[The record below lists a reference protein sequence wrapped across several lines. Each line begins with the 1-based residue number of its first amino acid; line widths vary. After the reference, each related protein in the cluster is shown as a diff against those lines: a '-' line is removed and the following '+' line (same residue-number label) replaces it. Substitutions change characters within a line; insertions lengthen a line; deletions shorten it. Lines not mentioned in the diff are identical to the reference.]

1 MAEEKLYIGSKL
13 IRAYPLDECSFLKQ
27 FKGEDGHD
35 IANRETR
42 PGYLVIYPDGYK
54 SWSPK
59 DVFETA
65 YREVTDLEISAITGV
80 YLL

>member
-1 MAEEKLYIGSKL
+1 MKTYIGAKIIQAEPMDEVTFL
-13 IRAYPLDECSFLKQ
+13 TTVKKEILRAD
-27 FKGEDGHD
+27 
-35 IANRETR
+35 RETR

-65 YREVTDLEISAITGV
+65 YREVTESEKALI
-80 YLL
+80 